1 MTYDPNFPHLTPYD
15 ESFRNNPLHTKVP
28 LDDAG
33 SGWSVAIAFGAIAF
47 IVGALLMFTPS
58 STDRTTTASNSPEAT
73 TSAAPP
79 PAPRVMPNT
88 GAPTA
93 PTQ

>member
-1 MTYDPNFPHLTPYD
+1 MTYDPNFPHMTPD
-15 ESFRNNPLHTKVP
+15 DPLNRKIP
-28 LDDAG
+28 LDDTG
-33 SGWSVAIAFGAIAF
+33 SGWSVPIALGVMVF
-47 IVGALLMFTPS
+47 IVGALIMFSPS
-58 STDRTTTASNSPEAT
+58 STDRTTTASNNPQT
-73 TSAAPP
+73 TTRSTPA